1 MTLTVQRPLVLVG
14 CGKMGG
20 AMLSGWLESG
30 IAAAG
35 VIAVEPMGAADF
47 DGRPEV
53 EIVAGPEA
61 LPETLDP
68 EVVVFAVKPQQMDE
82 VAGAYRRF
90 AAPGTVFLSIAAGT
104 TISYFTQQLGPG
116 AAIVRAMPNTPAAIG
131 QGITVCC
138 GNAVASAAQGELC
151 RALLSAVGEAIVVDD
166 EALIDGVTA
175 LSGSGPAY
183 IFLLIECMTEAGVAV
198 GLPRDLAARL
208 ALVTVAGSGQLA
220 LTGDVPPAT
229 LRENVTSPG
238 GTTFEALQVLMA
250 EDGLQPLMTRAI
262 EAAARRSR
270 ELAG

>member
-82 VAGAYRRF
+82 VAGA
-90 AAPGTVFLSIAAGT
+90 

-198 GLPRDLAARL
+198 GLPRDRAARL

>member
-116 AAIVRAMPNTPAAIG
+116 AAIVRAMRSARASPSVAAMRWP
-131 QGITVCC
+131 VPRKE
-138 GNAVASAAQGELC
+138 SFAAPSC
-151 RALLSAVGEAIVVDD
+151 
-166 EALIDGVTA
+166 
-175 LSGSGPAY
+175 
-183 IFLLIECMTEAGVAV
+183 
-198 GLPRDLAARL
+198 
-208 ALVTVAGSGQLA
+208 
-220 LTGDVPPAT
+220 
-229 LRENVTSPG
+229 
-238 GTTFEALQVLMA
+238 
-250 EDGLQPLMTRAI
+250 
-262 EAAARRSR
+262 RRSAR
-270 ELAG
+270 PSSSTTKP